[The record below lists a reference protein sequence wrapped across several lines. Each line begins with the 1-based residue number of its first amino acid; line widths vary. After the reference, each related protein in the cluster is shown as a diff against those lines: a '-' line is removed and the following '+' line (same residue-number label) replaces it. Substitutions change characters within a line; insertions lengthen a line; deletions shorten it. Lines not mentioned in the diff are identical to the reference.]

1 MLSKDPISTAMT
13 PRSIAV
19 PFLGG
24 LLLFG
29 ALTTL
34 LIGAEDPS
42 SADHF
47 AQGEAAFQERADYE
61 RMTEAIA
68 SYEAVLPSLETLP
81 VQSQAFVLNRLAQLH
96 YELTT
101 FSPGDTPEDRDAF
114 QKGKDYGLR
123 SLRLHPGFA
132 EWEDADFAKAV
143 SFVTEPAA
151 LLWTADNWGVLC
163 NYNPIQGLL
172 QIGKVRTLYERC
184 LAVDETYWG
193 ASAHNALGAILIV
206 TPKVAGGDP
215 EVGRAHL
222 EWAIALSPDY
232 LENRVVYAQY
242 WGFTYDFFGNVNGIR
257 DRDFIE
263 QQLNMVLQDPV
274 GDWPFWNHEAK
285 KEAEEL
291 LRKLREDSP

>member
-1 MLSKDPISTAMT
+1 MFLKMGVGMI
-13 PRSIAV
+13 PRSIALALGIL
-19 PFLGG
+19 FLGTLG
-24 LLLFG
+24 LS
-29 ALTTL
+29 A
-34 LIGAEDPS
+34 GAEGPS

-47 AQGEAAFQERADYE
+47 AQGDAAFEERVNYE
-61 RMTEAIA
+61 RMTEAIT

-81 VQSQAFVLNRLAQLH
+81 VQSQAFVLNRLAQLY
-96 YELTT
+96 YESTT
-101 FSPGDTPEDRDAF
+101 FSPGNTPEDREAF
-114 QKGKDYGLR
+114 QKGKDYGLQ

-143 SFVTEPAA
+143 SFVTDPAA

-163 NYNPIQGLL
+163 NYNPIQGLF
-172 QIGKVRTLYERC
+172 QIGKVRTLYERSV
-184 LAVDETYWG
+184 AVDETYWG
-193 ASAHNALGAILIV
+193 ASAHNALGAALV
-206 TPKVAGGDP
+206 VAPKTLGGNPEAG
-215 EVGRAHL
+215 RTHL

-242 WGFTYDFFGNVNGIR
+242 WGFTYDFFGNINGIR

-274 GDWPFWNHEAK
+274 GDWPFWNQEAK

-291 LRKLREDSP
+291 LRRLREDSP